1 MAAKILVLEGVTKIF
16 NAGTLDEKRALDHI
30 DLEVAPGDFITIIGS
45 NGAGKSTL
53 LNVIAGTYLP
63 DDGRIII
70 AHQDVTRAPEYR
82 RARYIARV
90 FQNPTMGT
98 AADMTIEENLSIAEL
113 RGKRRGL
120 KWGVT
125 EARRKRY
132 SEILKVLD
140 LGLEDRLKQP
150 VGLLSGGQRQ
160 SMTLLMTTLTL
171 PQLLLLD
178 EHTAALDPRTAA
190 KVIELTETMVTQ
202 HKLTTLMITHN
213 MNQALRYGNRMIML
227 HQGRVQIDVQGDE
240 KQRLTVREVIDKFGT
255 TLKDETLLACGPTP
269 SSEQKN
275 SR

>member
-1 MAAKILVLEGVTKIF
+1 MAAKTLVLEGVTKIF
-16 NAGTLDEKRALDHI
+16 NAGTLDEKRALDNI

-53 LNVIAGTYLP
+53 LNVIAGTYPP
-63 DDGRIII
+63 DDGRIMI
-70 AHQDVTRAPEYR
+70 ADRDVTRAPEHHI
-82 RARYIARV
+82 ARYIARV

-125 EARRKRY
+125 QARRKRY
-132 SEILKVLD
+132 REILKVLD

-171 PQLLLLD
+171 PKLLLLD

-227 HQGRVQIDVQGDE
+227 HQGRIQIDVHGDE
-240 KQRLTVREVIDKFGT
+240 KRQLTVREVIDKFGT
-255 TLKDETLLACGPTP
+255 TLKDETLLACGAA
-269 SSEQKN
+269 SS
-275 SR
+275 S